1 MLAYRFKNVCL
12 ESYALE
18 LPQEEVS
25 SAALEDRLAPIYQK
39 LGIPLGT
46 LEKLSGVKTRY
57 MWPKSVLPS
66 EPATSVARRALEK
79 SGLAASDI
87 GALFSCSVTRDYF
100 EPATAALIHGRLELP
115 EQTVS
120 MDISNACL
128 GFSNGISTLAN
139 LIESGV
145 VKAGIVVSGENVTAI
160 IDSTLAKMTS
170 SSELSREELLKLVP
184 TFTLGCGA
192 VAFVLTHSS
201 ISKSKHQIVGSVMRC
216 ATQFNDLCVGNAD
229 YCMSD
234 LANLD
239 PIMTTDSQKIISSA
253 ASLGG
258 RAWKDFSQTFEWKP
272 EDLQHIF
279 CHQVGKQVNT
289 AFYHEMGLDMSKEYT
304 VYQRYGNLVSAA
316 LPSCFVTKAEKVGFN
331 KGDKILFTAFG
342 SGLNTVF
349 TGIVW

>member
-18 LPQEEVS
+18 LPPEEVT
-25 SAALEDRLAPIYQK
+25 SAALEDRLAPIYKK
-39 LGIPLGT
+39 LGIPFGT

-57 MWPKSVLPS
+57 FWPKTVMPS
-66 EPATSVARRALEK
+66 EPATSVARKALEK
-79 SGLAASDI
+79 AGLTVSDI

-100 EPATAALIHGRLELP
+100 EPATAALIHGRLGLP
-115 EQTVS
+115 EQSVS

-128 GFSNGISTLAN
+128 GFSNGLITLAN

-145 VKAGIVVSGENVTAI
+145 VKAGIVVSGENVNGI
-160 IDSTLAKMTS
+160 IESTLAKLNAS
-170 SSELSREELLKLVP
+170 STLSREELLKLVP

-192 VAFVLTHSS
+192 AAFVLTHQS
-201 ISKSKHQIVGSVMRC
+201 ISKSKHRIIGSVTRC

-239 PIMTTDSQKIISSA
+239 PIMETDSQKIISSA

-258 RAWKDFSQTFEWKP
+258 RAWKDFSEAHEWKR
-272 EDLQHIF
+272 DDVQHIF
-279 CHQVGKQVNT
+279 CHQVGKQVNS
-289 AFYHEMGLDMSKEYT
+289 AFYQEMGLDMSKEYT
-304 VYQRYGNLVSAA
+304 VYPRYGNLVSAA
-316 LPSCFVTKAEKVGFN
+316 LPSCFITKAEKEGFN
-331 KGDKILFTAFG
+331 SGDKILFTAFG